1 VNGISMWALNVLI
14 AILAALNTL
23 FWGLCIREVGSPSMS
38 LDFLFKLGFNRFFI
52 LALASAFIA
61 SLLTYSVLASLGV
74 MRGRFFL
81 ATGAIATIL
90 VAHFILG
97 ERMEPIH
104 WLGIGLILIGALLL
118 GRW

>member
-1 VNGISMWALNVLI
+1 
-14 AILAALNTL
+14 
-23 FWGLCIREVGSPSMS
+23 MS

-61 SLLTYSVLASLGV
+61 SLLTYPVLASLGV

-81 ATGAIATIL
+81 ATEAIATIL
-90 VAHFILG
+90 VAHFVLG

-104 WLGIGLILIGALLL
+104 WLGLGLILIGTLLL